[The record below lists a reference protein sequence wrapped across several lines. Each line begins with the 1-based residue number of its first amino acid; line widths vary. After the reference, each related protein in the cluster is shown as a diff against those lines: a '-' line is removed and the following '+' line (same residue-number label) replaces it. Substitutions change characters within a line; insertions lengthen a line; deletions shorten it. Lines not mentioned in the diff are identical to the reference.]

1 LRIVPETFYAA
12 SPPTW
17 QPGSPLTPGE
27 DGRVPL
33 FTALEEAVEE
43 VGEYG
48 GLVLE
53 VTVEVGV
60 VTKDPWGGRPYATEA
75 IPTRAI
81 RILGS

>member
-1 LRIVPETFYAA
+1 VPETFYAA

-17 QPGSPLTPGE
+17 QPGEPLTPGG
-27 DGRVPL
+27 DGRVQL
-33 FTALEEAVEE
+33 FTDLEQAVEE

-53 VTVEVGV
+53 VSVEPGV

-75 IPTRAI
+75 IPARAI
-81 RILGS
+81 RVLGS